1 MSGDLGRGDGGRQL
15 RPAWRPWLT
24 GARGEHGGGREK
36 PRGRCRE
43 VAGGLG
49 LLTCYSNR
57 RVRASARRSMGG
69 LSSVRKQG
77 KMKVERGGRRARLGL
92 CAATAVA
99 GSCAGAS
106 ARLNSIYRQPKAV
119 RTGKSRRCTVLDDHR
134 TARPRLPTLGR
145 TTRPMVRHPS
155 GVDCGSSTS
164 DGTARAEAE
173 RCAEHPAVRGHGTG
187 VCCNTAHGTGEGHA

>member
-24 GARGEHGGGREK
+24 GARGEHGGGKEK

-69 LSSVRKQG
+69 LSSVRRQG
-77 KMKVERGGRRARLGL
+77 KTKLERGGRRARLGL
-92 CAATAVA
+92 CAATVVA
-99 GSCAGAS
+99 GSCAGATAMIS
-106 ARLNSIYRQPKAV
+106 SIYRQPKAAKGGSH
-119 RTGKSRRCTVLDDHR
+119 GKISAVYCARRPPH
-134 TARPRLPTLGR
+134 
-145 TTRPMVRHPS
+145 
-155 GVDCGSSTS
+155 STS
-164 DGTARAEAE
+164 TASDARQDDATHDEAPF
-173 RCAEHPAVRGHGTG
+173 RR
-187 VCCNTAHGTGEGHA
+187 

>member
-1 MSGDLGRGDGGRQL
+1 LSGDLGRGDGGRQL

-69 LSSVRKQG
+69 LCSVRRQG
-77 KMKVERGGRRARLGL
+77 RTKLERGGRRARLGL

-99 GSCAGAS
+99 GSCAGAT
-106 ARLNSIYRQPKAV
+106 ARISSIYRQPKAV

-145 TTRPMVRHPS
+145 TTRPMMRHPS
-155 GVDCGSSTS
+155 GVDCGECLVLES
-164 DGTARAEAE
+164 DARTRAC
-173 RCAEHPAVRGHGTG
+173 RSCCSPHRGVVSGLLSPAAWCPSLAV
-187 VCCNTAHGTGEGHA
+187 